1 MAIDATSQDRATPA
15 RPGLDADGDPR
26 LFVLS
31 GMSRLAVRV
40 ANALAERGQVVV
52 LFGEDP
58 ERLEELL
65 DPRVQRRRTERRID
79 RELRQVDLSSVECF
93 LALDDDDLDNV
104 AASVAAKTIAP
115 AVPVV
120 VRAFNASIADQL
132 EGLLGVRRAFSTAAI
147 SAPSFVACVLGAR
160 VVETMRLGD
169 TQVPICAIDVPDG
182 SPLVGLSPL
191 ELQRRFGC
199 ALLGHGG
206 AGEDWQPTT
215 GDEHRL
221 RPGDVALVGGPAQR
235 VLELTR
241 RAGPPTSPPRR
252 GRSPRR
258 SRPRRA
264 TRGGLRWVREPT
276 MLPIATIGFAVLL
289 VVTMLVFGLTLHLNP
304 VDALY
309 SAVTTAFGSPNLPA
323 SHVWLK
329 VFAVGAMVAGGALV
343 GVLFAYFAAVAT
355 AQRLEQRMDRRAR
368 RLSGH
373 VVIAGL
379 GKVGYQI
386 EQVLYQMG
394 MGTAVIELAP
404 DPQFLATVGDRTPVL
419 TGDVRLGE
427 NLQRAGIE
435 GAAAF
440 IACTTDDLVNIEACV
455 QASRLN
461 PGIRT
466 VARVFDEVLAS
477 RALESFRIGATL
489 STSAIAAT
497 AFVGA
502 AVDWRSR
509 RPFQVGGTRY
519 LSLRHEV
526 AEPIPDSQVDEWHR
540 RGVRILAFRRSSG
553 RAAEPADGATAL
565 GPGDRMVLAGPW
577 EAVASVLEETGR
589 PEAAGGTSPVASTEA
604 R

>member
-1 MAIDATSQDRATPA
+1 MAIDGTSAERAGA
-15 RPGLDADGDPR
+15 IRPGLDADGDPR

-31 GMSRLAVRV
+31 GMSRLGVRV
-40 ANALAERGQVVV
+40 ANALADRGRVV
-52 LFGEDP
+52 LLFGQDP

-65 DPRVQRRRTERRID
+65 DPRVERRRTERRIE
-79 RELRQVDLSSVECF
+79 RELRQVDLSAVECF

-104 AASVAAKTIAP
+104 AAAVAAKTIAP
-115 AVPVV
+115 AMPVV

-132 EGLLGVRRAFSTAAI
+132 ESLLGVRRAFSAAALC
-147 SAPSFVACVLGAR
+147 APSFVACVLGAR

-169 TQVPICAIDVPDG
+169 SQVPICAIDVSEG
-182 SPLVGLSPL
+182 SPLVDLSPL

-206 AGEDWQPTT
+206 TGEAWQPTT
-215 GDEHRL
+215 GDDHRL

-252 GRSPRR
+252 SRAPRR
-258 SRPRRA
+258 TPARRGV
-264 TRGGLRWVREPT
+264 GGALRWAREPT

-309 SAVTTAFGSPNLPA
+309 SAVITAFGSPNLPA

-355 AQRLEQRMDRRAR
+355 TQRLEQRMDRRAR
-368 RLSGH
+368 RLAGH

-386 EQVLYQMG
+386 EQVLYHLG
-394 MGTAVIELAP
+394 VGTAVIELAP

-455 QASRLN
+455 QAARLN

-466 VARVFDEVLAS
+466 VARVFDELLATQ
-477 RALESFRIGATL
+477 ALESFRIGATL

-509 RPFQVGGTRY
+509 RPFEMGGVPY
-519 LSLRHEV
+519 LAIRHE
-526 AEPIPDSQVDEWHR
+526 AERDVPAAAIDEWHR
-540 RGVRILAFRRSSG
+540 RGVRILAFRR
-553 RAAEPADGATAL
+553 RAGQPAEPADGIDAL
-565 GPGDRMVLAGPW
+565 RPGDRMVLAGPR
-577 EAVASVLEETGR
+577 EAVAAVLEEANS
-589 PEAAGGTSPVASTEA
+589 PAPVAGA